1 LWQACGLEKGLSEAH
16 IYGMTKRLMALAA
29 LITLS
34 GCGGFDEGAERLK
47 CQKSNLEEPKVEEC
61 VKAARLAYDDQVR
74 AAKSQ
79 AKNP

>member
-1 LWQACGLEKGLSEAH
+1 
-16 IYGMTKRLMALAA
+16 MTKRLMALAA

-34 GCGGFDEGAERLK
+34 DCGFDEGAERLK
-47 CQKSNLEEPKVEEC
+47 CEKSNLDEPKVEEC
-61 VKAARLAYDDQVR
+61 VKAARLAHDDQVR

>member
-1 LWQACGLEKGLSEAH
+1 
-16 IYGMTKRLMALAA
+16 MKRFMALTAFIA
-29 LITLS
+29 LS
-34 GCGGFDEGAERLK
+34 GCGGFDESAERLK
-47 CQKSNLEEPKVEEC
+47 CQKTNLDEPKVEEC